1 MFKMNKVYSSV
12 RCVRAKSFRKFI
24 RRLLSLAVVSR
35 SGAKRGQIY
44 TTRSRKRQGWGKCG
58 VYLTNTGCNTVAKI
72 ENDFFKAAKHCGTSV
87 LELLMRKTP
96 CTDKLFFPRPF

>member
-35 SGAKRGQIY
+35 SGAKRGHY
-44 TTRSRKRQGWGKCG
+44 KVKEEAGMGEVW
-58 VYLTNTGCNTVAKI
+58 
-72 ENDFFKAAKHCGTSV
+72 SV
-87 LELLMRKTP
+87 F
-96 CTDKLFFPRPF
+96 D

>member
-1 MFKMNKVYSSV
+1 M
-12 RCVRAKSFRKFI
+12 
-24 RRLLSLAVVSR
+24 
-35 SGAKRGQIY
+35 
-44 TTRSRKRQGWGKCG
+44 
-58 VYLTNTGCNTVAKI
+58 YLTNTGCNTVAKI